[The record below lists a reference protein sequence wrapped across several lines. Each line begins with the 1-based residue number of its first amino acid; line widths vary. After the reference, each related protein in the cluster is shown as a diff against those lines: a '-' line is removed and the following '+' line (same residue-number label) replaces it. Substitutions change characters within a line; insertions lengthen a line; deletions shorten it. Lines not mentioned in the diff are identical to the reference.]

1 MQKKRDERRKEQE
14 KGKHVEMGRRY
25 KVINEVT
32 KGKTEMKNRE
42 KLGRKIRDMAAL
54 HRQKEAD
61 LFVIPAGE

>member
-1 MQKKRDERRKEQE
+1 MR
-14 KGKHVEMGRRY
+14 RRY